1 MKKRV
6 LGLVGPTAS
15 GKTALSLL
23 VAERLGGEI
32 LCMDSMQIY
41 RGMDIG
47 TAKPTKEE
55 QERVPHHLHSFLDP
69 DESFSVSQYAQRARE
84 VIERVDVP
92 ILVGGTGMYL
102 QSLSLPMDYGAV
114 GGDEEIRKKYHEIA
128 DTQGVEA
135 LHAIL
140 KQVDPASAQKL
151 HPNDVRRVV
160 RALEVYDLTGAPL
173 SSQKMPGPEDAP
185 YDFQLYAIEMP
196 RNVLYDRVDR
206 RVDEMMKQGLL
217 DEVKKLKDSG
227 LSPEA
232 QSMQGLG
239 YKELWPVLTGET
251 SLSDAVSLL
260 KLRTRHYAKRQLT
273 WFKRDERIQWL
284 PWTPGQDL
292 EELAFV
298 ICNRYQEGDLF
309 ERIDCG
315 LAQAIRGEGMDA
327 EAFENKMRQLYHF
340 T

>member
-55 QERVPHHLHSFLDP
+55 QARVPHHLHSFLNP
-69 DESFSVSQYAQRARE
+69 DESFSVSQYAQKARE
-84 VIERVDVP
+84 VIEQVKVP

-128 DTQGVEA
+128 DTQGPEA

-140 KQVDPASAQKL
+140 EKVDSVSAQKL

-160 RALEVYDLTGAPL
+160 RALEVYDLTGVPL
-173 SSQKMPGPEDAP
+173 SSQKMPEPEDAP

-196 RNVLYDRVDR
+196 RNVLYDRVDH
-206 RVDEMMKQGLL
+206 RVDEMMRQGLL
-217 DEVKKLKDSG
+217 DEVRRLKDGG
-227 LSPEA
+227 LSPDA

-251 SLSDAVSLL
+251 NLSDAVSLL

-292 EELAFV
+292 EELAFI
-298 ICNRYQEGDLF
+298 ICNSYQEGDIF

-327 EAFENKMRQLYHF
+327 EAFENEMRKLYNF
-340 T
+340 S

>member
-6 LGLVGPTAS
+6 IGIVGPTAS

-23 VAERLGGEI
+23 AGKALHGDI

-55 QERVPHHLHSFLDP
+55 QALVPHHLHSFLEP
-69 DESFSVSQYAQRARE
+69 AESFSVSQYAEKARA
-84 VIERVDVP
+84 VIEQVSVP

-114 GGDEEIRKKYHEIA
+114 GGDEEIRRKYHEIA
-128 DTQGVEA
+128 DTRGVDA

-140 KQVDPASAQKL
+140 ERVDPVSAARL

-160 RALEVYDLTGAPL
+160 RALEVYDLTGSPL
-173 SSQKMPGPEDAP
+173 SAQKMPGPEDAP
-185 YDFQLYAIEMP
+185 YDFQLYALDLP
-196 RNVLYDRVDR
+196 RDILYQRVDR
-206 RVDEMMKQGLL
+206 RVDEMIEMGLL
-217 DEVKKLKDSG
+217 EEVKRLKDSG
-227 LSPEA
+227 IPADA

-239 YKELWPVLTGET
+239 YKELLPVLDGKAP
-251 SLSDAVSLL
+251 LADAVSLI

-273 WFKRDERIQWL
+273 WFKRDERIRWIPFL
-284 PWTPGQDL
+284 PGQRL
-292 EELAFV
+292 EPIADM
-298 ICNRYQEGDLF
+298 IC
-309 ERIDCG
+309 
-315 LAQAIRGEGMDA
+315 
-327 EAFENKMRQLYHF
+327 ENNWKE
-340 T
+340 

>member
-15 GKTALSLL
+15 GKTSLSLL

-47 TAKPTKEE
+47 TAKPTAEE
-55 QERVPHHLHSFLDP
+55 QARVPHHLHSFLDP
-69 DESFSVSQYAQRARE
+69 NESFSVSQYAQKARE

-114 GGDEEIRKKYHEIA
+114 GGDEEIRKKYHAIA
-128 DTQGVEA
+128 DSQGPEA
-135 LHAIL
+135 LHALL

-151 HPNDVRRVV
+151 HPNDMRRVV

-173 SSQKMPGPEDAP
+173 SSQKTPGPEDAP
-185 YDFQLYAIEMP
+185 YDFQLYAIDLP
-196 RNVLYDRVDR
+196 RNVLYDRVER
-206 RVDEMMKQGLL
+206 RVDAMMAQGLL
-217 DEVKKLKDSG
+217 EEVRRLKDSG
-227 LSPEA
+227 LSPDA
-232 QSMQGLG
+232 QSMQCLG

-251 SLSDAVSLL
+251 TLSDAVSLL

-284 PWTPGQDL
+284 PWTPGQELEPLADL
-292 EELAFV
+292 
-298 ICNRYQEGDLF
+298 ICEQYTR
-309 ERIDCG
+309 
-315 LAQAIRGEGMDA
+315 
-327 EAFENKMRQLYHF
+327 NKETGKQND
-340 T
+340 

>member
-15 GKTALSLL
+15 GKTSLSLL

-47 TAKPTKEE
+47 TAKPTAEE
-55 QERVPHHLHSFLDP
+55 QARVPHHLHSFLDP
-69 DESFSVSQYAQRARE
+69 NESFSVSQYAQKARE

-114 GGDEEIRKKYHEIA
+114 GGDEEIRKKYHAIA
-128 DTQGVEA
+128 DSQGPEA
-135 LHAIL
+135 LHALL

-151 HPNDVRRVV
+151 HPNDMRRVV

-173 SSQKMPGPEDAP
+173 SSQKTPGPEDAP
-185 YDFQLYAIEMP
+185 YDFQLYAIDLP
-196 RNVLYDRVDR
+196 RNVLYDRVER
-206 RVDEMMKQGLL
+206 RVDAMMAQGLL
-217 DEVKKLKDSG
+217 EEVRRLKDSG
-227 LSPEA
+227 LSPDA
-232 QSMQGLG
+232 QSMQCLG

-251 SLSDAVSLL
+251 TLSDAVSLL

-284 PWTPGQDL
+284 PWAPGQELEPLADL
-292 EELAFV
+292 
-298 ICNRYQEGDLF
+298 ICGQHTR
-309 ERIDCG
+309 
-315 LAQAIRGEGMDA
+315 
-327 EAFENKMRQLYHF
+327 NKETGKQND
-340 T
+340 

>member
-1 MKKRV
+1 MTTKKRV
-6 LGLVGPTAS
+6 LGIVGPTAS
-15 GKTALSLL
+15 GKTSLSLL

-55 QERVPHHLHSFLDP
+55 QARVPHHLHSFLDP
-69 DESFSVSQYAQRARE
+69 DEPFSVSQYAQKARE
-84 VIERVDVP
+84 VIEQVPVP

-128 DTQGVEA
+128 DTQGPEA
-135 LHAIL
+135 LHALL
-140 KQVDPASAQKL
+140 KQVDPMSAQKL

-160 RALEVYDLTGAPL
+160 RALEVYALTGVPL
-173 SSQKMPGPEDAP
+173 SSQKMPEPEDAP
-185 YDFQLYAIEMP
+185 YDSQLYAIDLP
-196 RNVLYDRVDR
+196 RNILYDRVNQ
-206 RVDEMMKQGLL
+206 RVDEMMAQGLL
-217 DEVKKLKDSG
+217 EEVKKLKDSG
-227 LSPEA
+227 LSPDA

-251 SLSDAVSLL
+251 NLTDAVSLL

-273 WFKRDERIQWL
+273 WFKRDKRIQWL

-292 EELAFV
+292 EELADL
-298 ICNRYQEGDLF
+298 ICESFDKPYG
-309 ERIDCG
+309 G
-315 LAQAIRGEGMDA
+315 
-327 EAFENKMRQLYHF
+327 
-340 T
+340 

>member
-1 MKKRV
+1 MDKAMKKRV
-6 LGLVGPTAS
+6 LGIVGPTAS
-15 GKTALSLL
+15 GKTALSLT
-23 VAERLGGEI
+23 VAERLKGEI

-55 QERVPHHLHSFLDP
+55 QARVPHHLHSFLGP
-69 DESFSVSQYAQRARE
+69 NEAFSVSQYAEAARQKIEE
-84 VIERVDVP
+84 VALP

-114 GGDEEIRKKYHEIA
+114 GGDEEIRRKYHEIA
-128 DTQGVEA
+128 DTKGPEA
-135 LHAIL
+135 LHKLLEQA
-140 KQVDPASAQKL
+140 DPVSAQKL

-160 RALEVYDLTGAPL
+160 RALEVYDLTGVPL
-173 SSQKMPGPEDAP
+173 SAQKMPGPEDAP

-196 RNVLYDRVDR
+196 RDVLYARVDQ
-206 RVDEMMKQGLL
+206 RVDEMMRQGLL
-217 DEVKKLKDSG
+217 EEVKKLKESG

-239 YKELWPVLTGET
+239 YKELWPVLEGHM
-251 SLSDAVSLL
+251 SLSDAVSLI

-284 PWTPGQDL
+284 PWKPGDQL
-292 EELAFV
+292 EPLADY
-298 ICNRYQEGDLF
+298 ICEQFG
-309 ERIDCG
+309 EREE
-315 LAQAIRGEGMDA
+315 RRVES
-327 EAFENKMRQLYHF
+327 
-340 T
+340 

>member
-6 LGLVGPTAS
+6 IGIVGPTAS

-55 QERVPHHLHSFLDP
+55 QARVPHHLHSFLDP
-69 DESFSVSQYAQRARE
+69 DEPFSVSQYAQKARE
-84 VIERVDVP
+84 VIARVEIP
-92 ILVGGTGMYL
+92 ILAGGTGMYL

-128 DTQGVEA
+128 DSQGPEA

-140 KQVDPASAQKL
+140 EKVDPLSAQKL

-173 SSQKMPGPEDAP
+173 SGQKMPGPEDAP

-196 RNVLYDRVDR
+196 RDVLYARVDR
-206 RVDEMMKQGLL
+206 RVDAMMAQGLL
-217 DEVKKLKDSG
+217 EEVRRLKDSG
-227 LSPEA
+227 LSPDA

-251 SLSDAVSLL
+251 NLSDAVSLL

-284 PWTPGQDL
+284 PWTPGQAL
-292 EELAFV
+292 EPLAEM
-298 ICNRYQEGDLF
+298 ICANWNK
-309 ERIDCG
+309 
-315 LAQAIRGEGMDA
+315 RGI
-327 EAFENKMRQLYHF
+327 
-340 T
+340 

>member
-1 MKKRV
+1 
-6 LGLVGPTAS
+6 
-15 GKTALSLL
+15 
-23 VAERLGGEI
+23 I
-32 LCMDSMQIY
+32 D
-41 RGMDIG
+41 
-47 TAKPTKEE
+47 
-55 QERVPHHLHSFLDP
+55 
-69 DESFSVSQYAQRARE
+69 
-84 VIERVDVP
+84 RVDIP

-135 LHAIL
+135 LHDIL

-160 RALEVYDLTGAPL
+160 RALEVYDLTGVPL

-185 YDFQLYAIEMP
+185 YDFQLYALDLP
-196 RNVLYDRVDR
+196 RNVLYSRVDQ
-206 RVDEMMKQGLL
+206 RVDEMMRQGLL
-217 DEVKKLKDSG
+217 DEVRRLKDSG

-292 EELAFV
+292 EPLADL
-298 ICNRYQEGDLF
+298 IC
-309 ERIDCG
+309 
-315 LAQAIRGEGMDA
+315 
-327 EAFENKMRQLYHF
+327 ENDHKSF
-340 T
+340 GG